1 MLRYIYY
8 MLSHTHKLIH
18 LLTYCLY
25 IYMYVYFFFTL
36 LCLALFQELGDP
48 EENKIKF
55 LFLLIGRLRKEI
67 IYIIVMYRSSLCG
80 SAGF

>member
-1 MLRYIYY
+1 M
-8 MLSHTHKLIH
+8 
-18 LLTYCLY
+18 
-25 IYMYVYFFFTL
+25 
-36 LCLALFQELGDP
+36 ALFQELGDP